1 MPFPVKHL
9 LIATSAGEE
18 TAQNRLSCVH
28 WDVVSA
34 IHFGFQTRTSVERLV
49 IKSELWRNLSV
60 SKRVLFGSVN
70 EIKLFKTRTFILRN

>member
-18 TAQNRLSCVH
+18 TAQHRLSCLR
-28 WDVVSA
+28 WDLVSA
-34 IHFGFQTRTSVERLV
+34 IHAGFQTRTSMEPLV

-60 SKRVLFGSVN
+60 SKSVLFGSVN
-70 EIKLFKTRTFILRN
+70 KIKLFKT